1 MWQTGLFPLCR
12 ITVGVLIIQVPVMS
26 IATDFPPKPAE
37 ASLSSTT
44 QVVQQW
50 LCATA
55 GGERRLEYALSALDW
70 CRRLPKLA
78 DMLPAAVWQE
88 LLEHLVQS
96 AAGTDAANGDG
107 CLLESNPLVH
117 QLLAGELALTLAC
130 LFPKTKACRRLL
142 PQARQAL
149 SAGLADLLDGK
160 GFLHA
165 RHFDQLRPLL
175 ACWTRCRT
183 LGNRRKHGC
192 WSAEADKQYRQLVR
206 NVLRLTRRDGSSV
219 FSSGE
224 AGSEDIAVLK
234 AAVAMVGSKKDRE
247 IASSTLSGGKK
258 SGGQSVCG
266 NLPRAAIHSE
276 WAAAAVLRPDWSRSA
291 PRLTVLY
298 PGKSCRVEFACGTD
312 VLWSGDWGFD
322 VRIDGVP
329 ASPICEWFNT
339 CWLSDKDVDY
349 LELEIE
355 LGEDVRLQRHFLMA
369 RKERFLF
376 MADAVLG
383 TRRTAIDYRGML
395 PLGPRMTFRQAAETC
410 EGVLAGQKARAT
422 VIPMA
427 LPEWRSDMPSGL
439 QSLDAKLELR
449 QGILGSSLFAPMFFD
464 LDQSRSEHALA
475 RAAHNN
481 GQAAHCCE
489 KCGVTWRQLTVAES
503 LAVQPDDVA
512 VGYRVAVG
520 GKNWLIYRS
529 LTPPRNRTLLGHN
542 LSGEMLIAR
551 FTRKGEVKSLIEIE

>member
-1 MWQTGLFPLCR
+1 
-12 ITVGVLIIQVPVMS
+12 MS
-26 IATDFPPKPAE
+26 IATDFSQKGAE
-37 ASLSSTT
+37 VSHSSTT

-50 LCATA
+50 LRATT

-70 CRRLPKLA
+70 SRRLPKLA

-96 AAGTDAANGDG
+96 AVEADASNGDG
-107 CLLESNPLVH
+107 RLMETDPLAH
-117 QLLAGELALTLAC
+117 QLLAGELALSLAC

-142 PQARQAL
+142 PRARQAL

-165 RHFDQLRPLL
+165 RHFDQFRPLL
-175 ACWTRCRT
+175 ACWTRCRA
-183 LGNRRKHGC
+183 LGNRRKRGC

-206 NVLRLTRRDGSSV
+206 NALRLTRRDGSLV
-219 FSSGE
+219 FSRGE

-234 AAVAMVGSKKDRE
+234 AAVAMVDIKKDRE
-247 IASSTLSGGKK
+247 IASLTLSGSKK

-266 NLPRAAIHSE
+266 KLPRSAIHSE

-298 PGKSCRVEFACGTD
+298 PGKSCRVELACGSD
-312 VLWSGDWGFD
+312 VLWSGEWGFD

-329 ASPICEWFNT
+329 ASPACEWFNT

-355 LGEDVRLQRHFLMA
+355 LGKDVRLQRHFLMA

-383 TRRTAIDYRGML
+383 SRRTAIDYCGRL
-395 PLGPRMTFRQAAETC
+395 PLGPRMMFQQAAETC
-410 EGVLAGQKARAT
+410 EGVLAGQAARAM

-427 LPEWRSDMPSGL
+427 LPEWRGDTPSGL
-439 QSLDAKLELR
+439 QLHEAGLELR
-449 QGILGSSLFAPMFFD
+449 QNALGSSLFAPMFFD
-464 LDQSRSEHALA
+464 LDRSRSEHALA
-475 RAAHNN
+475 RIAHNN
-481 GQAAHCCE
+481 GQAAHGCE
-489 KCGVTWRQLTVAES
+489 KCGLTWRQLTVAES

-542 LSGEMLIAR
+542 LSSEMLVAR